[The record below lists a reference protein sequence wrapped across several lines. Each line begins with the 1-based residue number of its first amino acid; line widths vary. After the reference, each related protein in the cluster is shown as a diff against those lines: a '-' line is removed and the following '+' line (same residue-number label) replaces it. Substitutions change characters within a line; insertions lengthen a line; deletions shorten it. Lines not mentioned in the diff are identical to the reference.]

1 MTKKYFDSMHPTEK
15 LKMIAEK
22 AVFLLRKT
30 KGCFRIT
37 LYQLDSFYVEVC
49 FHATQVLFKRVRSF
63 DDTKELEPYLE
74 KIDISRLSTSF

>member
-1 MTKKYFDSMHPTEK
+1 MTKKYFDSMPSPEK
-15 LKMIAEK
+15 LKMVAEK
-22 AVFLLRKT
+22 AVLLLRKT

-49 FHATQVLFKRVRSF
+49 FHATQFLFKRVRSF

-74 KIDISRLSTSF
+74 KIDISRLSASF

>member
-1 MTKKYFDSMHPTEK
+1 MPAVEK
-15 LKMIAEK
+15 LKMIAEQ

-63 DDTKELEPYLE
+63 DDTKELGPYLE
-74 KIDISRLSTSF
+74 KIDISGLRKLKVLNN